1 MKSYILDTHIFL
13 NAFIRPEKN
22 KNKISK
28 ILLSDNPKYI
38 SAISLIEIALLVES
52 KPKEFKI
59 NTALSQYIQNALTDL
74 QVEILGITPEHTQR
88 FFEINLLENH
98 KDQFDRII
106 LSQAISTGY
115 VLLSDDE
122 KFPLYPVTLIS
133 NK

>member
-22 KNKISK
+22 KNKITK
-28 ILLSDNPKYI
+28 ILLSENPKYI

-59 NTALSQYIQNALTDL
+59 NTTLSQYIQNAITDL
-74 QVEILGITPEHTQR
+74 QVEILDITPEHSQR

-106 LSQAISTGY
+106 LAQTISTGY